1 VTTAPRNWSRRN
13 RWLIS
18 GLSGLVA
25 ISLVQDV
32 ARFPTTDLTSSGTW
46 SIAVAWSIPILLAA
60 LGGMFA
66 ERSGIVNIGLE
77 GMMILG
83 TWAGAMFTIIG
94 GPWVGMAAA
103 AVAGVFGGLIMGL
116 ATVTFKVD
124 HVIAGVAVNLMA
136 PGITRFLSD
145 IHFPDRG
152 GSITQSPT
160 VVGLS
165 KFSVPLISDALGAV
179 EDKNWLVVSDLAGIL
194 GGFFSNMSWMTLLMI
209 LTVPFTVWL
218 LWRTAFGLR
227 LRSCGEHPTA
237 ADSLGVNV
245 YLYKYWGILISG
257 ACAGLGGG
265 FLAIELSGLYKEGQT
280 QGKGFIGLATLIFGN
295 WRPIGSALGA
305 LLFGF
310 TETLRLRDQDAP
322 HALLLLVTVAL
333 VFLAI
338 RAFTRK
344 KWLTLGVS
352 LAVALVIGFA
362 YFTTSGV
369 PDQLPKITPY
379 LTVLAVLLFG
389 TQRLRPPAAEGIPWS
404 KGDH

>member
-1 VTTAPRNWSRRN
+1 MTTAPRNWSRRN

-60 LGGMFA
+60 LGGMYA
-66 ERSGIVNIGLE
+66 ERSGIINIGLE

-145 IHFPDRG
+145 VHFPDRG

-160 VVGLS
+160 VVGVS

-179 EDKNWLVVSDLAGIL
+179 EEKNWLVVSDLAGIL

-209 LTVPFTVWL
+209 LTVPLTVWL

-280 QGKGFIGLATLIFGN
+280 QGKGYIGLATLIFGN

-338 RAFTRK
+338 RALTRK
-344 KWLTLGVS
+344 KWLTVGVS